1 MHRGMVKPEDR
12 KQAAKAAAA
21 AAGAPGANGATGDAS
36 GENGEGAEPQASA
49 NPESLVRKLTSHKTK
64 ALQVL
69 MSDNTHVALAALAH
83 PAVSSIIQGD
93 PNGS

>member
-1 MHRGMVKPEDR
+1 MVKPEDR

-21 AAGAPGANGATGDAS
+21 AAGAPGANGATGDT
-36 GENGEGAEPQASA
+36 GEGAEQQASA

>member
-1 MHRGMVKPEDR
+1 MVKPEDR

-21 AAGAPGANGATGDAS
+21 ASAHGGAGQAAGGT
-36 GENGEGAEPQASA
+36 GEGAAQEGGG

-69 MSDNTHVALAALAH
+69 LSDNIHVALAALAH
-83 PAVSSIIQGD
+83 TLVQQVVIGHKVSWLGLT
-93 PNGS
+93 